1 MLDNRGSTVCTYIHT
16 HVQPVFLAQMSYKYQ
31 ETSTLILENT
41 PYKENLRK
49 AIKCGSSRGGGMQL
63 QKPHL
68 AVCQLHQ
75 SLHDNEHL
83 VLVFPDKKELC
94 IERVS
99 LELQHQS
106 VQELILCKSCPWGVA
121 GE

>member
-49 AIKCGSSRGGGMQL
+49 AIKCGSSRGGGDATSETSPCCVPASP
-63 QKPHL
+63 KP
-68 AVCQLHQ
+68 
-75 SLHDNEHL
+75 
-83 VLVFPDKKELC
+83 P
-94 IERVS
+94 
-99 LELQHQS
+99 
-106 VQELILCKSCPWGVA
+106 
-121 GE
+121 